1 MEIVIHAL
9 QCGSVGTDETIP
21 DRDIN
26 RDINRDS
33 SRDRN
38 WYQNSSAYID
48 AQGVEVWKNVSG
60 E

>member
-26 RDINRDS
+26 RDSN
-33 SRDRN
+33 RDRN

-48 AQGVEVWKNVSG
+48 VQGVEVWKNVSG